1 MALEIKATPTLKGKS
16 AERFIALVDKNAGV
30 RISVAKRQELT
41 SLASA
46 VLKKAK
52 I

>member
-16 AERFIALVDKNAGV
+16 AERFVTLVDKNEGKRV
-30 RISVAKRQELT
+30 SIAKRKELT
-41 SLASA
+41 NLANA